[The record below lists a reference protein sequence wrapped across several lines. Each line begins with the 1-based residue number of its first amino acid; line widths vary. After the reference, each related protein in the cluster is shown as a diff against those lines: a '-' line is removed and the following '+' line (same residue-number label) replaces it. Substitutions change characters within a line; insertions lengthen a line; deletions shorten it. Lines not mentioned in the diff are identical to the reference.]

1 MSLDTIIKMLVSVE
15 EFVFIFVRVMCVR
28 MFLDWKTKNKYM
40 YSNLF
45 AAM

>member
-28 MFLDWKTKNKYM
+28 MFLD
-40 YSNLF
+40 
-45 AAM
+45 